1 MKCKTNWGEA
11 EEVVEGVSVSEEKLY
26 RDYREGAWSLN
37 PLLSKPL
44 GYKRQNY
51 FN

>member
-11 EEVVEGVSVSEEKLY
+11 EEVVEGVNVSEEKLY
-26 RDYREGAWSLN
+26 RDYRKGAWSLN

>member
-26 RDYREGAWSLN
+26 RDNRKGAWSLT
-37 PLLSKPL
+37 PLLSKPP

>member
-11 EEVVEGVSVSEEKLY
+11 EEVVEGVGVSEEKLY
-26 RDYREGAWSLN
+26 RDYRKGAWSLN

>member
-1 MKCKTNWGEA
+1 MKCKTSWGEA

-26 RDYREGAWSLN
+26 RDYRKGAWSLN